1 MSFITEQSKP
11 KKRLVIV
18 KYYLTFDEYANMKEI
33 AAQMCKD
40 GVIPKNHVNVFA
52 KAAGYKF
59 YNEYN
64 EKLKRRLNAHSQ

>member
-1 MSFITEQSKP
+1 MSLIAEQSKP

-18 KYYLTFDEYANMKEI
+18 KYYLTLDEYANMKET
-33 AAQMCKD
+33 ATQMCKD

-64 EKLKRRLNAHSQ
+64 EMLKRSQNANRK